1 MTASI
6 FLLFSACS
14 IMGNN
19 SPPKTVDDARLAR
32 LPAEERAGLV
42 DQQHQVDIAKS
53 NQETAK
59 VALNDAEQFLG
70 IVQTEHS
77 SGQQRQEA
85 AKKAVDLNARTAG
98 STGVGTDDAQRELDM
113 ATQRLQASN
122 AKLQYAHNLVD
133 LRKAQLDL
141 RQSELDLANANVQL
155 ARYDRLKAHDQ
166 AGDLRR
172 EDFAGNVEKA
182 KSDVSQRKTAIEAR
196 RGTVQASQHAWSEL
210 HKKFDVAAH
219 SPGAE
224 APTDAPPPPQPID

>member
-14 IMGNN
+14 MLGGN

-32 LPAEERAGLV
+32 LPAGERAELV
-42 DQQHQVDIAKS
+42 DQQHAVDLAKS
-53 NQETAK
+53 NVETAK
-59 VALNDAEQFLG
+59 VGLHDAEQFLS

-77 SGQQRQEA
+77 SAEQRRAA
-85 AKKAVDLNARTAG
+85 AKQAVDLNSRTAG
-98 STGVGTDDAQRELDM
+98 ATGVGTDDAQRELDM
-113 ATQRLQASN
+113 ATQRLDAGN

-133 LRKAQLDL
+133 LRKAQVDQ
-141 RQSELDLANANVQL
+141 RQAELDLAEANVQL

-172 EDFAGNVEKA
+172 EDFVAAHELATSKVNEK
-182 KSDVSQRKTAIEAR
+182 KTAVEAR
-196 RGTVQASQHAWSEL
+196 RGTVQASQHAWNEL

-219 SPGAE
+219 TPGAE